1 MVTTW
6 SAPAAESRSATSLTV
21 MMMVTT
27 WMVMIAVAMTM
38 MMPVTMMVVLVLVVI
53 PMIMV
58 VVTMMIILGHDW
70 SPWFVDLVSP
80 SKGVVGDHHRDRGC
94 KDLADD
100 R

>member
-1 MVTTW
+1 MVG
-6 SAPAAESRSATSLTV
+6 SSGGEQIRHKSDSDDDGHHFDGDGGYDNDD
-21 MMMVTT
+21 
-27 WMVMIAVAMTM
+27 
-38 MMPVTMMVVLVLVVI
+38 VTMMVVLVLVVI
-53 PMIMV
+53 SMIMV

>member
-27 WMVMIAVAMTM
+27 LMMMIAM
-38 MMPVTMMVVLVLVVI
+38 MMSVTMMVVLVLVVI
-53 PMIMV
+53 AMTMV
-58 VVTMMIILGHDW
+58 VVTMTIILGHDW

-100 R
+100 LDDD